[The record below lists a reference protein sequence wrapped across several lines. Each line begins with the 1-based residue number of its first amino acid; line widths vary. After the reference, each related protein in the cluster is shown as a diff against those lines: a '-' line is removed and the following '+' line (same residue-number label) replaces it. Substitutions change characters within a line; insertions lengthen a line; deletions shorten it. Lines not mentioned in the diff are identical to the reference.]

1 MTDQLKKFMEEA
13 LTSYSDGNLDLA
25 EENFKKVISLDQE
38 NYQSIYNL
46 GIIEVKDL
54 NKLIEWK
61 DN

>member
-38 NYQSIYNL
+38 NYQSIYNYSHWPFIFL
-46 GIIEVKDL
+46 S
-54 NKLIEWK
+54 
-61 DN
+61 